1 MWPEAS
7 PSKKRGDSVYG
18 LTILLRASS
27 LLGLFFIIAGIAIPL
42 VDAQAPIMWLNIVGT
57 ISPATAEYVSTALEG
72 GTRYSAVL
80 ITIDTFGGLGDSTFQ
95 IIDAILNSSTPV
107 IVYVYPP
114 GGQALSAGTYI
125 LMASGLAAMAPYTTI
140 GSAQPVVNGVP
151 SNDTKIVNFLV
162 EKMRSMARLHGRN
175 ETQAARFVTHNDNLG
190 PEAALKNGV
199 IEVVASDVS
208 ELLAKIDGMSVRTL
222 KGEITLQTR
231 GAQLEKVDPG
241 LRIQVLQ
248 FLSDPL
254 VSGLFLTLGVLILI
268 VGLSSPGFG
277 GEILG
282 AVLIVLG
289 LVGQGFNLNWAGLAL
304 IILGSV
310 LILYEFYS
318 GGIIAAMVGG
328 VILLALGLILLV
340 RAPPGVIYVSQEWLN
355 ELQVTIGLVAAF
367 GGGVTAFIL
376 FKMLRATRR
385 RAYALAPLKETG
397 RSVEDI
403 DAGKIGYVVVAGE
416 YRRAKALKPV
426 KKDERI
432 KVLGIENGLLL
443 VEPLE

>member
-1 MWPEAS
+1 MEAS
-7 PSKKRGDSVYG
+7 SKPF
-18 LTILLRASS
+18 ILLSV
-27 LLGLFFIIAGIAIPL
+27 LLLYAALFTPIADGRGE
-42 VDAQAPIMWLNIVGT
+42 IMWLTISGN
-57 ISPATAEYVSTALEG
+57 ISPATAEYIVTSMESARE
-72 GTRYSAVL
+72 YSAVL
-80 ITIDTFGGLGDSTFQ
+80 ITIDTFGGLGDSTFK
-95 IIDAILNSSTPV
+95 IIDVMLNSSVPT

-125 LMASGLAAMAPYTTI
+125 LMASSLAAMAPYTTI

-151 SNDTKIVNFLV
+151 SNDTKLINFLV
-162 EKMRSMARLHGRN
+162 EKMRGMARLHGRN

-190 PEAALKNGV
+190 PEVALRHGA
-199 IEVVASDVS
+199 IEVVASDVY
-208 ELLAKIDGMSVRTL
+208 ELLDKADGMKVMTL
-222 KGEITLQTR
+222 YGETVLQTR
-231 GAQLEKVDPG
+231 GARLVKIEPG
-241 LRIQVLQ
+241 FRIQVLQ

-282 AVLIVLG
+282 AVLLILG

-318 GGIIAAMVGG
+318 GGVVAAMVGG
-328 VILLALGLILLV
+328 IILLSLGLILLV

-355 ELQVTIGLVAAF
+355 ELQVAIGLVAAF

-376 FKMLRATRR
+376 FKILRATRR
-385 RAYALAPLKETG
+385 KSYELAPMAGIG

-403 DAGKIGYVVVAGE
+403 EAGKLGYVVVAGE
-416 YRRAKALKPV
+416 YRRAKALKTV
-426 KKDERI
+426 KQNQEIRI
-432 KVLGIENGLLL
+432 VGVEDKILL

>member
-1 MWPEAS
+1 
-7 PSKKRGDSVYG
+7 
-18 LTILLRASS
+18 
-27 LLGLFFIIAGIAIPL
+27 
-42 VDAQAPIMWLNIVGT
+42 MWLNISGN
-57 ISPATAEYVSTALEG
+57 ISPATAEYITAALESSRG
-72 GTRYSAVL
+72 YRAVL
-80 ITIDTFGGLGDSTFQ
+80 ITINTFGGLGDSTFK
-95 IIDAILNSSTPV
+95 IIDAMMASPIPV

-114 GGQALSAGTYI
+114 GGQSLSAGTYI
-125 LMASGLAAMAPYTTI
+125 LMASSLAAMAPYTTI

-151 SNDTKIVNFLV
+151 SNDTKLINFLV

-190 PEAALKNGV
+190 PEEALSYGV
-199 IEVVASDVS
+199 IEIVAGDTS
-208 ELLAKIDGMSVRTL
+208 ELLEKADGAVVKTIHGEVALNTHGARLVR
-222 KGEITLQTR
+222 
-231 GAQLEKVDPG
+231 VDPDV
-241 LRIQVLQ
+241 RIQVLQ

-254 VSGLFLTLGVLILI
+254 VSGLLLTLGVLILI

-277 GEILG
+277 AELLG
-282 AVLIVLG
+282 GVLIVLG

-304 IILGSV
+304 IVLGSV

-318 GGIIAAMVGG
+318 GGIMAAMIGG
-328 VILLALGLILLV
+328 VILLSLGLILLV

-376 FKMLRATRR
+376 YKALRTVRR
-385 RAYALAPLKETG
+385 KSFELTPTAKVG

-403 DAGKIGYVVVAGE
+403 EAGKIGYVVVAGE

-426 KKDERI
+426 KQNQTI
-432 KVLGIENGLLL
+432 KVVGVEDRILL

>member
-1 MWPEAS
+1 
-7 PSKKRGDSVYG
+7 
-18 LTILLRASS
+18 
-27 LLGLFFIIAGIAIPL
+27 
-42 VDAQAPIMWLNIVGT
+42 MWLNISGN
-57 ISPATAEYVSTALEG
+57 ISPATAEYITAALESSRG
-72 GTRYSAVL
+72 YRAVL
-80 ITIDTFGGLGDSTFQ
+80 ITINTFGGLGDSTFK
-95 IIDAILNSSTPV
+95 IIDAMMASPIPV

-114 GGQALSAGTYI
+114 GGQSLSAGTYI
-125 LMASGLAAMAPYTTI
+125 LMASSLAAMAPYTTI

-151 SNDTKIVNFLV
+151 SNDTKLINFLV

-190 PEAALKNGV
+190 PEEALSYGV
-199 IEVVASDVS
+199 IEIVAGDTS
-208 ELLAKIDGMSVRTL
+208 ELLEKADGAVVKTIH
-222 KGEITLQTR
+222 GEVALNTR
-231 GAQLEKVDPG
+231 GARLVRVDPDV
-241 LRIQVLQ
+241 RIQVLQ

-254 VSGLFLTLGVLILI
+254 VSGLLLTLGVLILI

-277 GEILG
+277 AELLG
-282 AVLIVLG
+282 GVLIVLG

-304 IILGSV
+304 IVLGSV

-318 GGIIAAMVGG
+318 GGIMAAMIGG
-328 VILLALGLILLV
+328 VILLSLGLILLV

-376 FKMLRATRR
+376 YKALRTVRR
-385 RAYALAPLKETG
+385 KSFELTPTAKVG

-403 DAGKIGYVVVAGE
+403 EAGKIGYVVVAGE

-426 KKDERI
+426 KQNQTI
-432 KVLGIENGLLL
+432 KVVGVEDRILL

>member
-1 MWPEAS
+1 MAPPVKAIS
-7 PSKKRGDSVYG
+7 
-18 LTILLRASS
+18 I
-27 LLGLFFIIAGIAIPL
+27 LGLILVVAGLAMPL
-42 VDAQAPIMWLNIVGT
+42 AEGQASILWLNISGN
-57 ISPATAEYVSTALEG
+57 ISPATAEYVSMNLEGG
-72 GTRYSAVL
+72 GTRYAAVL
-80 ITIDTFGGLGDSTFQ
+80 LTIDTFGGLGDSTFK

-114 GGQALSAGTYI
+114 GGKALSAGTYI
-125 LMASGLAAMAPYTTI
+125 LMSSGLAAMAPYTTI
-140 GSAQPVVNGVP
+140 GSAQPVVDGTP
-151 SNDTKIVNFLV
+151 SNDTKIINFLV

-175 ETQAARFVTHNDNLG
+175 ETQAGRFVTHNDNLS
-190 PEAALKNGV
+190 PELALKYGV
-199 IEVVASDVS
+199 IEVMASDIS
-208 ELLAKIDGMSVRTL
+208 ELLEKADGMAVMTLRGEVILHTRDSRLVR
-222 KGEITLQTR
+222 
-231 GAQLEKVDPG
+231 VDPDF
-241 LRIQVLQ
+241 RVQVLQ

-254 VSGLFLTLGVLILI
+254 VSSLFLTLGVLILI

-304 IILGSV
+304 VILGSV

-318 GGIIAAMVGG
+318 GGIVAAMIGG
-328 VILLALGLILLV
+328 VILLSLGLILLV
-340 RAPPGVIYVSQEWLN
+340 RAPPGVAYVSQEWLN

-376 FKMLRATRR
+376 YKILRATRR
-385 RAYALAPLKETG
+385 KSYTVTPLKDIG
-397 RSVEDI
+397 RSVDDI
-403 DAGKIGYVVVAGE
+403 DEGKLGYVVVAGE

-426 KKDERI
+426 KQNQTI
-432 KVLGIENGLLL
+432 KVVRVENGLLL

>member
-1 MWPEAS
+1 MW
-7 PSKKRGDSVYG
+7 
-18 LTILLRASS
+18 LTIS
-27 LLGLFFIIAGIAIPL
+27 G
-42 VDAQAPIMWLNIVGT
+42 N
-57 ISPATAEYVSTALEG
+57 ISPATAEYIVTSMESARE
-72 GTRYSAVL
+72 YSAVL
-80 ITIDTFGGLGDSTFQ
+80 ITIDTFGGLGDSTFK
-95 IIDAILNSSTPV
+95 IIDVMLNSSVPT

-125 LMASGLAAMAPYTTI
+125 LMASSLAAMAPYTTI

-151 SNDTKIVNFLV
+151 SNDTKLINFLV
-162 EKMRSMARLHGRN
+162 EKMRGMARLHGRN

-190 PEAALKNGV
+190 PEVALRHGA
-199 IEVVASDVS
+199 IEVVASDVY
-208 ELLAKIDGMSVRTL
+208 ELLDKADGMKVMTL
-222 KGEITLQTR
+222 YGETVLQTR
-231 GAQLEKVDPG
+231 GARLVKIEPG
-241 LRIQVLQ
+241 FRIQVLQ

-282 AVLIVLG
+282 AVLLILG

-318 GGIIAAMVGG
+318 GGVVAAMVGG
-328 VILLALGLILLV
+328 IILLSLGLILLV

-355 ELQVTIGLVAAF
+355 ELQVAIGLVAAF

-376 FKMLRATRR
+376 FKILRATRR
-385 RAYALAPLKETG
+385 KSYELAPMAGIG

-403 DAGKIGYVVVAGE
+403 EAGKLGYVVVAGE
-416 YRRAKALKPV
+416 YRRAKALKTV
-426 KKDERI
+426 KQNQEIRI
-432 KVLGIENGLLL
+432 VGVEDKILL